1 MMANKYFQERREA
14 GDTLIEVLVSIVV
27 ISIVIVAA
35 YNITNQGLRIEQN
48 SIERTQ
54 ASQTISG
61 QAETLRSIRDL
72 AANGDAN
79 AKTQW
84 AAILARAT
92 TVNPSYATCA
102 ATGSSLPFYLN
113 PNNATVVNNTQAT
126 SQYFTYWVE
135 AYRSPITSPFVDF
148 HVRGCWQGVG
158 QARVQSI
165 GSVVRLV
172 VPQ

>member
-1 MMANKYFQERREA
+1 MGVKRYYQQRREA

-48 SIERTQ
+48 AIERTQ

-92 TVNPSYATCA
+92 TVNPSYTTCA

-113 PNNATVVNNTQAT
+113 PNNVAVVNNTQAT
-126 SQYFTYWVE
+126 SQYFTYWIE

-158 QARVQSI
+158 QSKVQSI